1 MPFDRPLI
9 RPQVIVKNAERPIV
23 YPLARP
29 LARQNLYQDDFYIT
43 SPDATNFN
51 EYFGEYIGGV
61 PYTITAFDPLGD
73 QLLYSNTPAEWT
85 HNNPS
90 GTSQGAYLGT
100 KTYVFGAHAGDL
112 VRSPVTTQNVDPLT
126 YTASARLSGSG
137 DVQFRLIS
145 SQQVR
150 ASLDISLTANPTD
163 YVISGDF
170 RLWPEALGD
179 ETYLDVVNDSAA
191 TPATVTIEN
200 FIIYRPMVFGLLDDP
215 IDSPDYNLFDVDADT
230 GEVTFKNPPD
240 YDAPLDADQDNVY
253 VITVTAN
260 NTLERVSKKVRIT
273 VDEVIIP
280 ANAIQ
285 QRDGRYLLT
294 RSAEFIETR

>member
-51 EYFGEYIGGV
+51 QYFGGV

-73 QLLYSNTPAEWT
+73 QLLYSNTPAEWK
-85 HNNPS
+85 HNNAS
-90 GTSQGAYLGT
+90 GTSQGAYVGT
-100 KTYVFGAHAGDL
+100 NTYVFGANAGDF
-112 VRSPVTTQNVDPLT
+112 VRTPTTTQNVDPLT

-137 DVQFRLIS
+137 DVRLRLIGN
-145 SQQVR
+145 SQIR

-170 RLWPEALGD
+170 RLFEAKADL
-179 ETYLDVVNDSAA
+179 TYLDVVNDSAA

-240 YDAPLDADQDNVY
+240 YDVPLDADQDNVY

-260 NTLERVSKKVRIT
+260 NTLERVFKKVRIT

-285 QRDGRYLLT
+285 LRDGGYLLT
-294 RSAEFIETR
+294 RYPDFIETR

>member
-51 EYFGEYIGGV
+51 EYFGGV
-61 PYTITAFDPLGD
+61 AYTITAFDPLGD

-85 HNNPS
+85 HYNAS
-90 GTSQGAYLGT
+90 GTSQGAYVGT
-100 KTYVFGAHAGDL
+100 NTYVFGAHVGDF
-112 VRSPVTTQNVDPLT
+112 VRTPTTTQNVDPLT

-137 DVQFRLIS
+137 NVRFRLIS

-163 YVISGDF
+163 YAISGDF

-179 ETYLDVVNDSAA
+179 VTYLDVVNDSAA

-240 YDAPLDADQDNVY
+240 YDVPLDADQDNVY

-285 QRDGRYLLT
+285 HRDGRYLLT

>member
-1 MPFDRPLI
+1 M
-9 RPQVIVKNAERPIV
+9 
-23 YPLARP
+23 
-29 LARQNLYQDDFYIT
+29 
-43 SPDATNFN
+43 
-51 EYFGEYIGGV
+51 
-61 PYTITAFDPLGD
+61 
-73 QLLYSNTPAEWT
+73 
-85 HNNPS
+85 
-90 GTSQGAYLGT
+90 
-100 KTYVFGAHAGDL
+100 
-112 VRSPVTTQNVDPLT
+112 TTQNVDPLT

-137 DVQFRLIS
+137 NVRFRLIGN
-145 SQQVR
+145 SQIR
-150 ASLDISLTANPTD
+150 ASLDISLTASPTD

-170 RLWPEALGD
+170 RLFEAKAD
-179 ETYLDVVNDSAA
+179 FTYLDVVNDSAA

-215 IDSPDYNLFDVDADT
+215 VDSPDYNLFNVDADT

-240 YDAPLDADQDNVY
+240 YDVPLDADQDNVY

>member
-51 EYFGEYIGGV
+51 EYFGGV
-61 PYTITAFDPLGD
+61 AYTITAFDPLGD
-73 QLLYSNTPAEWT
+73 QLLYSNTSAEWK
-85 HNNPS
+85 HYNSS

-100 KTYVFGAHAGDL
+100 NTYVFGAHAGDR
-112 VRSPVTTQNVDPLT
+112 VHSPATTQNVDPLT

-137 DVQFRLIS
+137 DVRLRLIGN
-145 SQQVR
+145 SQIR
-150 ASLDISLTANPTD
+150 ASLDISLTASPTD

-170 RLWPEALGD
+170 RLFEAKADL
-179 ETYLDVVNDSAA
+179 TYLDVVNDSAA

-215 IDSPDYNLFDVDADT
+215 VDSPDYNLFNVDADT

-240 YDAPLDADQDNVY
+240 YDVPLDADQDNVY